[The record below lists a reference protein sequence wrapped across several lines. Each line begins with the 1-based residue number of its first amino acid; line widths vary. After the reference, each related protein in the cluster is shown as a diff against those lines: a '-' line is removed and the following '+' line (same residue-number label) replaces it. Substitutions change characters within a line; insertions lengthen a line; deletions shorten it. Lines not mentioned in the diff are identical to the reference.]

1 MRTGKSTVPEQK
13 KRNSMKRENEAVL
26 AMKLMKL
33 RIATWLGLRL
43 FMASM
48 IGGQVGMSRAQA
60 HDAGVTLARLAGKF
74 ETRVRGSFTLCF
86 NESFTE
92 AVDCA
97 SAPHQEVQ
105 FKLTSLAHGTRDAAG
120 NSCGVTDQSNTL
132 TGASVAVYAAKF
144 PARLNIR
151 RTNVST
157 TTSFDPTTGLGTA
170 SFRQY
175 REKSCSGAGFDS
187 TGAVLAATGTV
198 SFRVSDS
205 GNRIETIVT
214 SISEIPS
221 SFFIAGSVKET
232 MPVKATSIRQSD

>member
-1 MRTGKSTVPEQK
+1 M
-13 KRNSMKRENEAVL
+13 ENNI
-26 AMKLMKL
+26 MMKL
-33 RIATWLGLRL
+33 RISTGLGLLL
-43 FMASM
+43 FMATM
-48 IGGQVGMSRAQA
+48 IGGPVGMSQA
-60 HDAGVTLARLAGKF
+60 GDRGVTLASLAGNF
-74 ETRVRGSFTLCF
+74 ASRTSGSFTLCY

-198 SFRVSDS
+198 SF
-205 GNRIETIVT
+205 IVT